1 MRKPILGIVLF
12 LLLAVWLT
20 GPAFSLSDP
29 WDSYPDTGDTITLF
43 LAVLGSCI
51 GALFSLVLLLYPLL
65 RTILAGLVLPF
76 PRQFSDCNAAP
87 SPNGFF
93 PHRSVLL
100 RI

>member
-1 MRKPILGIVLF
+1 MQKLILMSVLL
-12 LLLAVWLT
+12 LLLAIWLT

-51 GALFSLVLLLYPLL
+51 GALFSLVLLVYPLL
-65 RTILAGLVLPF
+65 KSTLAGFIIPFLCPRSTPNPVSSANCFF
-76 PRQFSDCNAAP
+76 PRRPIF
-87 SPNGFF
+87 
-93 PHRSVLL
+93 L